1 MHVEN
6 ALDLSHGRFLR
17 RIKKDQICGHDQPH
31 ERDDEVQLE
40 GEDFTHALSLV
51 LCPLSHVPCPM
62 SHVTCHLSV
71 VSGPLSVIRSTW
83 VAVNEIRKSK
93 LAAIFEFQVSS
104 LGPFQQRTT
113 DKGQMTTDYSSR
125 TYSNN

>member
-31 ERDDEVQLE
+31 ERDDEVQPE

-51 LCPLSHVPCPM
+51 LCPLSHVP
-62 SHVTCHLSV
+62 CHLSV

-93 LAAIFEFQVSS
+93 LAAIFEFRLSVLSS
-104 LGPFQQRTT
+104 NGPRTK
-113 DKGQMTTDYSSR
+113 DKGRMTRDY
-125 TYSNN
+125 